1 MSKTATPRQLTIRKI
16 EEIKVGNRI
25 RKDLGN
31 IRPLAQSIAD
41 CGLLNPITIAPDGT
55 LLSGQR
61 RLEACKQLGLEEVW
75 VCVVEPANMFK
86 EID

>member
-1 MSKTATPRQLTIRKI
+1 METRRI

-31 IRPLAQSIAD
+31 IEPLAQSIAD
-41 CGLLNPITIAPDGT
+41 YGLLNPITIEPDGT

-61 RLEACKQLGLEEVW
+61 RLAACKQLGLEVVP
-75 VCVVEPANMFK
+75 VCVVEPANNFK
-86 EID
+86 ENN

>member
-1 MSKTATPRQLTIRKI
+1 MATRRI

-31 IRPLAQSIAD
+31 IGPLAQSIAD
-41 CGLLNPITIAPDGT
+41 YGLLNPITIEPDGT

-61 RLEACKQLGLEEVW
+61 RLEACKKLGLEEVR
-75 VCVVEPANMFK
+75 VCVVEPANKFK
-86 EID
+86 EIA